1 MKDIAGHR
9 GVVVLWAFCLACTP
23 IWAEARPAVE
33 GTWAGVIVYAPAE
46 LEVEIAVELS
56 RDAKGALAG
65 SIDIPT
71 KPIDGEPLSD
81 VFLEGSQISWELRRE
96 SGTFLFE
103 GMLSADGNGISG
115 RYFERGEF
123 YDFSLERSGPAA
135 PPVIPPIHILSATGA
150 ELKERF
156 NADAGSVRLV
166 MLLSPG

>member
-1 MKDIAGHR
+1 MTDRTSHR
-9 GVVVLWAFCLACTP
+9 GGVVLWVLCLACAP
-23 IWAEARPAVE
+23 AWAQVRPDVE

-81 VFLEGSQISWELRRE
+81 IFVEGNRISWELRRE
-96 SGTFLFE
+96 TGSFLFE
-103 GMLSADGNGISG
+103 GTLSADGSRISG
-115 RYFERGEF
+115 RYLERGEF
-123 YDFSLERSGPAA
+123 YDFSLQRSGPAA
-135 PPVIPPIHILSATGA
+135 PAVQPAIHPLSASGA
-150 ELKERF
+150 ELRERF
-156 NADAGSVRLV
+156 NADVGNVRLV